1 MDNIMAMTIDALL
14 GKWQQFLT
22 YINPDSAATEQESEP
37 TNTLSLKAI
46 AQTYRHHGLRSP
58 LKQQIS
64 YSVNTDIYHV
74 IGREQAIDQ
83 INNAIELWRDN
94 QGELSA
100 IIAPFGAGVSTFIQN
115 IVRGQPESEPLLW
128 LSFCKAP
135 LSSKEAIATLYDCFD
150 IQNEPQSITEAIRL
164 INAQP
169 QHIIFLDDIHRLMQR
184 RMGSYQALVT
194 LATILMETRQRH
206 CWIMGCETY
215 VWQRLSSQYQI
226 THFIKTVV
234 QLKYFTQTELT
245 TFLTLY
251 LPDMGINLPHETNNT
266 QENEGDSALTIE
278 LNALESH
285 TKTLMKICQ
294 GQPRLALFIL
304 KQSIDE
310 HKVSKLSDLNSKD
323 IFTIDTHAL
332 KSLDEESLFAL
343 AEIYVHGGLTVEHL
357 SIIFNMSIEE
367 SSLKLEFLSR
377 QGLLI
382 TQYCESDFARHF
394 YQIPPV
400 LSKIVATHLLNH
412 NKLFSF

>member
-1 MDNIMAMTIDALL
+1 MAITTDAIIA
-14 GKWQQFLT
+14 KWQQLLA
-22 YINPDSAATEQESEP
+22 YVKPNRSATDQESET
-37 TNTLSLKAI
+37 TNTLSLKTI
-46 AQTYRHHGLRSP
+46 AQTYQHHGVRIP

-64 YSVNTDIYHV
+64 NQSNIGIHHV

-100 IIAPFGAGVSTFIQN
+100 IIAPFGSGVSTFIQN
-115 IVRGQPESEPLLW
+115 VIRGQQTSEPILW
-128 LSFCKAP
+128 LSFCQAP

-150 IQNEPQSITEAIRL
+150 IQDLPQSITEAIRL

-169 QHIIFLDDIHRLMQR
+169 KHIILLDDIHRLMQR

-245 TFLTLY
+245 TFLTLH
-251 LPDMGINLPHETNNT
+251 LPDIGINLPQESNNAD
-266 QENEGDSALTIE
+266 ESEADSELTIE

-285 TKTLMKICQ
+285 SKTLMKICQ
-294 GQPRLALFIL
+294 GHPKLALFIL
-304 KQSIDE
+304 KHSINE
-310 HKVSKLSDLNSKD
+310 HKISKLSELQSKN
-323 IFTIDTHAL
+323 IFNIDTHAL

-343 AEIYVHGGLTVEHL
+343 AEIYVHGGLTVENL

-367 SSLKLEFLSR
+367 SSLTLEFLSR

-400 LSKIVATHLLNH
+400 LSKIVAMHLLNH
-412 NKLFSF
+412 NKLFSL